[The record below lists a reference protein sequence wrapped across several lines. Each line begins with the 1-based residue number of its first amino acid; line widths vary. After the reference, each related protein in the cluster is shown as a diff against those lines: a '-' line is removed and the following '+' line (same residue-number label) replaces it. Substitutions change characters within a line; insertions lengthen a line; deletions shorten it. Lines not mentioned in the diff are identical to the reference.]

1 MTAHAARLQAV
12 HLQGLVMMVTDIS
25 EDSRGRFSLWGST
38 PDGRSVLARVQ
49 DFEPYFYF
57 AAPVQPVS
65 ADALW

>member
-1 MTAHAARLQAV
+1 MVR
-12 HLQGLVMMVTDIS
+12 LQGLVMMVTDIS

-38 PDGRSVLARVQ
+38 PDGRSVLVRVQ

-65 ADALW
+65 ADAL